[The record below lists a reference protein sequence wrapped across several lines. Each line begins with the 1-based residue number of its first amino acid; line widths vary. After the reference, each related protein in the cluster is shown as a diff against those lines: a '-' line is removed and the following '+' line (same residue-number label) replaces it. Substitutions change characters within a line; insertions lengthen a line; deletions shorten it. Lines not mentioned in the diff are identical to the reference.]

1 MNNVHYSATIYAPD
15 GTAQTITLTKN
26 DLQFVDADGNAITPT
41 NAGTYTVALS
51 PSAETRLKNLTGN
64 NDNYTWTF
72 KTTVTYNIASTTAS
86 AGLSESNR
94 KVFDGS
100 GVTTAQINHGGS
112 IEVTFTYPGS
122 TDSSMYKLQD
132 GDYTWNTSDH
142 NAPKNDGIYTITLT
156 DSGLDLDALSIS
168 GTDTVSGTA
177 LSDTEIQASDFDWY
191 YASGNKLDEVPNNV
205 GTYEAR
211 LTDRALAALQNA
223 NPNYSFSEVN
233 GTIKYMINPKVA
245 TDKLGNSGTKTY
257 NGQGTSV
264 SDIINSVT
272 WNPGGLVTGNDY
284 EWMTKNTDGTY
295 SVMTGLPTNVGPYYL
310 KLMDSGITKIKNANT
325 NYSFADGAISGEMNN
340 KLNAGLHG
348 PNSPI
353 GESGPISPTSDEQA
367 IGPKSAIFNH
377 TTNGKNE
384 NAKKNELPQTGSAH
398 EGPLAW
404 LGSLFAGLSLFGLAA
419 DKKRKKTDD
428 K

>member
-1 MNNVHYSATIYAPD
+1 M
-15 GTAQTITLTKN
+15 
-26 DLQFVDADGNAITPT
+26 
-41 NAGTYTVALS
+41 
-51 PSAETRLKNLTGN
+51 KNLTGN
-64 NDNYTWTF
+64 NDNYTGTF

-86 AGLSESNR
+86 AGLSGSNR

-142 NAPKNDGIYTITLT
+142 NAPKNVGIYTITLT

-168 GTDTVSGTA
+168 GTDTVSGIA

-272 WNPGGLVTGNDY
+272 WNPGGLVTGDDY

-310 KLMDSGITKIKNANT
+310 KLKDSGITKIKNANT

-367 IGPKSAIFNH
+367 ISPKSASFNH
-377 TTNGKNE
+377 TTNSKNE

-398 EGPLAW
+398 EGSLAW

-419 DKKRKKTDD
+419 DRKRKKKDD
-428 K
+428 NSSKRSHGYIPWLFLYEKIKANIKNVLTI

>member
-1 MNNVHYSATIYAPD
+1 M
-15 GTAQTITLTKN
+15 
-26 DLQFVDADGNAITPT
+26 
-41 NAGTYTVALS
+41 
-51 PSAETRLKNLTGN
+51 KNLTGN

-72 KTTVTYNIASTTAS
+72 KPTVTYNIASTTAS
-86 AGLSESNR
+86 AGLSGSNR

-142 NAPKNDGIYTITLT
+142 NAPKNVGIYTITLT
-156 DSGLDLDALSIS
+156 DSGSATFEIIAKPISGVTISDNDQSKTYDGQAAGLDLDALSIS

-177 LSDTEIQASDFDWY
+177 LSDTGIQASDFDWY
-191 YASGNKLDEVPNNV
+191 YASGNKLDEVPN
-205 GTYEAR
+205 
-211 LTDRALAALQNA
+211 
-223 NPNYSFSEVN
+223 
-233 GTIKYMINPKVA
+233 
-245 TDKLGNSGTKTY
+245 
-257 NGQGTSV
+257 
-264 SDIINSVT
+264 
-272 WNPGGLVTGNDY
+272 
-284 EWMTKNTDGTY
+284 
-295 SVMTGLPTNVGPYYL
+295 
-310 KLMDSGITKIKNANT
+310 
-325 NYSFADGAISGEMNN
+325 GEMNN

-348 PNSPI
+348 QNSPI

-377 TTNGKNE
+377 TTNSKNE

-419 DKKRKKTDD
+419 DRKRKKKDD